1 MNKKL
6 ALLIIGLCSIFWLTP
21 INAVTHHSPQ
31 QWRFKVYLD
40 EQMIGY
46 HTVTVNPEKTRATVQ
61 IEASFDVKFLFFTAY
76 SYLHNTQETWEN
88 NCIKTIE
95 SRTNDNGEILYVT
108 GQQEDQKLVLN
119 THAGPQS
126 LPGCVRT
133 FAYWD
138 PRLLQARRL
147 LNTQTGEYL
156 DVSIK
161 YIGDED
167 LIINGDSIVAR
178 RFQLLS
184 ENIAIDLWYSES
196 MQWLALQTT
205 TKSGNQLRYQL
216 EQLPV

>member
-1 MNKKL
+1 MKRINTL
-6 ALLIIGLCSIFWLTP
+6 MIIGMCSIFWLTP
-21 INAVTHHSPQ
+21 INAVTHNSQQ

-46 HTVTVNPEKTRATVQ
+46 HTVTVNPEKTRAKVEV
-61 IEASFDVKFLFFTAY
+61 EASFNVKFLFFTAY

-95 SRTNDNGEILYVT
+95 SRTNDNGELLYVT
-108 GQQEDQKLVLN
+108 GQQEDQQLVLN
-119 THAGPQS
+119 THAGSQS

-138 PRLLQARRL
+138 PRLLQASRL

-156 DVSIK
+156 DVSIN
-161 YIGDED
+161 YIAAED
-167 LIINGDSIVAR
+167 LTINGDLIVAKRYRLQAESIV
-178 RFQLLS
+178 
-184 ENIAIDLWYSES
+184 IDLWYSES

-205 TKSGNQLRYQL
+205 TEGGNQLRYQL